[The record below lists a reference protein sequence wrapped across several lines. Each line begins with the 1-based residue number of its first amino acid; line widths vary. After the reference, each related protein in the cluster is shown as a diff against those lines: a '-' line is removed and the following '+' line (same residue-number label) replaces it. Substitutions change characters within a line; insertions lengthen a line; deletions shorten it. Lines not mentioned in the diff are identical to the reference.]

1 MEMAAIFKDGRQ
13 KGIKLPILN
22 VQHGVLGT
30 SDICLTKN
38 EHWSRS
44 PFLIN
49 LVWRLKTNK
58 VLRKCPFSVVN
69 LAAILDL
76 RHQNSL
82 QLLKLPHILNLCHRK
97 HINRYQDR
105 DSTIFKNTVMSIFQL

>member
-1 MEMAAIFKDGRQ
+1 MAAIFKDGRQ

-44 PFLIN
+44 SFLI
-49 LVWRLKTNK
+49 LVLRLKSNK
-58 VLRKCPFSVVN
+58 VLRKCPFIVVN
-69 LAAILDL
+69 FAAILDL
-76 RHQNSL
+76 RHQDGL
-82 QLLKLPHILNLCHRK
+82 QVLEVPHIRNLCHRK
-97 HINRYQDR
+97 HINTYQDR